1 MAVVKRWGSVLRLA
15 AVLGAVA
22 LRLAACF
29 DPQQPGCAFSCA
41 TDGLCPSG
49 YTCQA
54 DNICH
59 RNDGQGT
66 CTLTGVTGDAG
77 GDGPNDDAG
86 DATP

>member
-1 MAVVKRWGSVLRLA
+1 MAVVRRWGSVLRLA

-22 LRLAACF
+22 LDLAACF

-77 GDGPNDDAG
+77 GDGPNDAG

>member
-1 MAVVKRWGSVLRLA
+1 MAVVRRWKSVLRLA

-22 LRLAACF
+22 LSLAACF

-77 GDGPNDDAG
+77 GDGPNDAA